1 MSIPSSVCY
10 DCLVFFPI
18 FESCSHSQNISILYY
33 KKGQSSRNYFTYQKK
48 KKKTTLCAII
58 LSFLSKVGY
67 YLPAKIIACKMSQ
80 ENMKILF
87 GQPNI
92 CHLKSII
99 FTSGKQR
106 LKTSQLSRIFSLLW
120 FLRWDVYMTLVAQW
134 QALLWLVCMCTC
146 LASQSLKPLKCSHS
160 RSSVHGILQAH
171 STSD

>member
-1 MSIPSSVCY
+1 MWINFHGLSRSYCSGKISSLGCY
-10 DCLVFFPI
+10 IERLRCCCWNEYTKQCLLWLLRFFPI

-33 KKGQSSRNYFTYQKK
+33 KKGQSSRNCFTYQKK
-48 KKKTTLCAII
+48 EKKTTLCAII

-99 FTSGKQR
+99 FTSGRQR
-106 LKTSQLSRIFSLLW
+106 LKASQLSRIFSLLW
-120 FLRWDVYMTLVAQW
+120 FLQWDFYW
-134 QALLWLVCMCTC
+134 LWLNNGSPYC
-146 LASQSLKPLKCSHS
+146 
-160 RSSVHGILQAH
+160 
-171 STSD
+171 D